1 MLFPFPEPFTH
12 VIYKGTRNCGIILS
26 MKKRM
31 KILKNFILA
40 AGVAVLTAICRPIT
54 AEAST
59 ISGVQN
65 NIDSIN
71 AQIDSLKQQIADLES
86 EQSLIQEEIDDLN
99 SEIIN
104 TMTSIGMLEEQIA
117 EKEQEIKDKQAQI
130 EATEAEYEAA
140 LKREEDQRASMV
152 AQARLL
158 YENGE
163 YSYLNVLLKGG
174 GISDILNSMDYIEK
188 VYEYNKKMLDDYI
201 ETKEL
206 VLELWNQLE
215 QEKAELEQDM
225 QQLEA
230 DEEDLKIQNAELNAM
245 LARKKQQSANYEAEI
260 DRARQE
266 AAVNQTRLKQEEKKL
281 KELQAALAAQ
291 AAQAA
296 QNKQPGSSAASSGT
310 TTTTTPNITTTDYTS
325 IINGS
330 SGSDQGKKIANYACQ
345 YVGNPYV
352 SGGTSL
358 TSGADC
364 SGFTY
369 RVYADFGYSLPRTSS
384 QQRGAGT
391 GVSYEEAQPGDLI
404 CYDGHV
410 ALYIGGGL
418 IVHASSSS
426 PYPVGGIKIGNA
438 QDKTILAVRRIV

>member
-1 MLFPFPEPFTH
+1 ML
-12 VIYKGTRNCGIILS
+12 LS
-26 MKKRM
+26 MKKQKKM
-31 KILKNFILA
+31 LKNLTLTA
-40 AGVAVLTAICRPIT
+40 CAVLFTAVFHSMT
-54 AEAST
+54 AEATT

-71 AQIDSLKQQIADLES
+71 AQINALKQQINEWEGEQDL
-86 EQSLIQEEIDDLN
+86 LQEEIDDLN
-99 SEIIN
+99 AEIIN

-117 EKEQEIKDKQAQI
+117 EKEQEIEDKQAQI

-140 LKREEDQRASMV
+140 LKREEDQRASMT
-152 AQARLL
+152 AQARLI

-163 YSYLNVLLKGG
+163 FSYLNVLLRGG
-174 GISDILNSMDYIEK
+174 GIGDILSSMDYIEK
-188 VYEYNKKMLDDYI
+188 VHEYNQKMLNDYI

-215 QEKAELEQDM
+215 QEKAELEQDV

-230 DEEDLKIQNAELNAM
+230 DMADWEAQKTELDAM
-245 LARKKQQSANYEAEI
+245 LAKKKQQSANYEAEI
-260 DRARQE
+260 DKARQE
-266 AAVNQTRLKQEEKKL
+266 AAIQQTRLKQEQQKL

-291 AAQAA
+291 
-296 QNKQPGSSAASSGT
+296 NKKPGS
-310 TTTTTPNITTTDYTS
+310 TTPNITTTDYTS
-325 IINGS
+325 IINAA

-345 YVGNPYV
+345 FIGNPYV
-352 SGGTSL
+352 AGGTSL

-369 RVYADFGYSLPRTSS
+369 RVYADFSYSLPRTSS

-391 GVSYEEAQPGDLI
+391 GVSYDEAQPGDLI

-410 ALYIGGGL
+410 AIYIGGGL

-426 PYPVGGIKIGNA
+426 PYPKGGIKIGNA
-438 QDKTILAVRRIV
+438 QYKTILAVRRIV

>member
-1 MLFPFPEPFTH
+1 
-12 VIYKGTRNCGIILS
+12 
-26 MKKRM
+26 MKKQVI
-31 KILKNFILA
+31 ILKNLILIIGA
-40 AGVAVLTAICRPIT
+40 VALTALCRSMT
-54 AEAST
+54 AEATT
-59 ISGVQN
+59 ISGVQG
-65 NIDSIN
+65 NIDQIN
-71 AQIDSLKQQIADLES
+71 AQIEALQQQISSLEN
-86 EQSLIQEEIDDLN
+86 EQDLIQEEIDDLN
-99 SEIIN
+99 AEIIN

-117 EKEQEIKDKQAQI
+117 ERKQEIEEKKMQI
-130 EATEAEYEAA
+130 EETEAEYEAA

-152 AQARLL
+152 AQARLI
-158 YENGE
+158 YENNE

-174 GISDILNSMDYIEK
+174 GIGDILNSMDYIEK
-188 VYEYNKKMLDDYI
+188 VYEYNRKMLNDYVG
-201 ETKEL
+201 TKEL
-206 VLELWNQLE
+206 VLELWEQLE
-215 QEKAELEQDM
+215 QEKAGLEQDM

-230 DEEDLKIQNAELNAM
+230 DKADLETQQADLDVM
-245 LARKKQQSANYEAEI
+245 LAKKKQQSANYAAEI
-260 DRARQE
+260 DKARQE
-266 AAVNQTRLKQEEKKL
+266 AAIQQTNLKKEQQKL

-291 AAQAA
+291 
-296 QNKQPGSSAASSGT
+296 NKQSGSSGNASGT
-310 TTTTTPNITTTDYTS
+310 TTPSITTTDYTS
-325 IINGS
+325 IINAS

-345 YVGNPYV
+345 FVGNPYV
-352 SGGTSL
+352 TGGTSL

-438 QDKTILAVRRIV
+438 QYKTILAVRRIV